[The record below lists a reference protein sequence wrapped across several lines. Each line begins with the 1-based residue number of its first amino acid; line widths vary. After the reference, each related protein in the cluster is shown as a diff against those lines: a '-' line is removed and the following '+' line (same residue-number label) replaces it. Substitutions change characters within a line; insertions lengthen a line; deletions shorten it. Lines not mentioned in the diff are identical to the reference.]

1 MRNIRLAIYY
11 QENGKSKTSLGGDEM
26 KKYLALFMGMIMS
39 ATIAQAVAKPL
50 AQAAQRAGVVADHR
64 WNAVSAI

>member
-26 KKYLALFMGMIMS
+26 KKYLALFMGMLPSPMKLSIACMKLS
-39 ATIAQAVAKPL
+39 ATLPIVGSTAGLPSVL
-50 AQAAQRAGVVADHR
+50 AT
-64 WNAVSAI
+64 